1 MDNIDRRGDIR
12 QYALNG
18 KRYGFIFI
26 VDTRSI
32 SAEAVFE
39 PSVIIFSNC
48 IGGDLTIYDQII
60 ADVWNHISRI
70 DRLKGIIESTLAECE
85 ERHKNLSGIYAA
97 SPG

>member
-1 MDNIDRRGDIR
+1 M
-12 QYALNG
+12 
-18 KRYGFIFI
+18 
-26 VDTRSI
+26 
-32 SAEAVFE
+32 FE

-85 ERHKNLSGIYAA
+85 ERHKN
-97 SPG
+97 